1 MIVKYQMFTG
11 LEETVCKFSIKF
23 NSFSHQELSPAVK
36 SNTNV
41 NSCFASI
48 SIIYN
53 VHEIRILSS
62 SHVGLKAAGRRG
74 DGALL
79 GYKVVLRDGTG
90 RC

>member
-41 NSCFASI
+41 NSCFAKCPI
-48 SIIYN
+48 AC
-53 VHEIRILSS
+53 HWALSA
-62 SHVGLKAAGRRG
+62 LKE
-74 DGALL
+74 
-79 GYKVVLRDGTG
+79 
-90 RC
+90 